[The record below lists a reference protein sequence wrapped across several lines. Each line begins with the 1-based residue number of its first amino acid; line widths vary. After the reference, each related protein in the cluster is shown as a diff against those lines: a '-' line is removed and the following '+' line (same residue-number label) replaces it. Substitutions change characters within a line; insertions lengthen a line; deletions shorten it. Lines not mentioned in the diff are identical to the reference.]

1 MFGGAAAGED
11 AGGAAQEGSR
21 MASFQSVENDSE
33 EKYFRKYQA
42 ILRRCKSIQKE
53 NEMLVNRV
61 YQVKKIV
68 RRLRRERKFL
78 MEELD
83 KRGDNYRSLPLT
95 IAIDEEE
102 KSFALPQTSSLP
114 ALGRPRSN
122 STVSSGKRQVKRE
135 KVERDPSAPKRP
147 SSAFLQFCQDQRETT
162 SAQHLQQTGRPVDKK
177 QLTKL
182 LTARWSSLGE
192 DDKKVYIDRFE
203 RDKEQ
208 YSEERRLYESRKME

>member
-11 AGGAAQEGSR
+11 ADGAAQESGR
-21 MASFQSVENDSE
+21 MSSFQSVENDSE
-33 EKYFRKYQA
+33 DKYFRKYQA

-102 KSFALPQTSSLP
+102 KSFALP
-114 ALGRPRSN
+114 
-122 STVSSGKRQVKRE
+122 QVKRE